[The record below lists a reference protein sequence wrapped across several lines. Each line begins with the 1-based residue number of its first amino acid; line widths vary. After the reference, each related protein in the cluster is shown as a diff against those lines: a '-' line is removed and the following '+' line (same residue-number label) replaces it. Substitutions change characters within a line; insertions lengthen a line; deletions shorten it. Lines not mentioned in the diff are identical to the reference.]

1 MIFAAYWLSRQIAS
15 AQAREGEVGLN
26 LADGAWHTVNVIL
39 INKITFII
47 TITII
52 MMIIN
57 RCEWGLPRKI
67 LPFVSLLMLLQ
78 V

>member
-1 MIFAAYWLSRQIAS
+1 MIFAAYWLSRQIAV

-47 TITII
+47 TII

>member
-1 MIFAAYWLSRQIAS
+1 M
-15 AQAREGEVGLN
+15 GLN

-39 INKITFII
+39 VNKITLTII
-47 TITII
+47 ITII
-52 MMIIN
+52 MMTIN

>member
-1 MIFAAYWLSRQIAS
+1 MIFAAYWLSRQIAV

-47 TITII
+47 IITII

>member
-39 INKITFII
+39 IFKI
-47 TITII
+47 TITITIII

-57 RCEWGLPRKI
+57 RYEWGLPRKI

>member
-1 MIFAAYWLSRQIAS
+1 MIFAAYWLSRQIAV

-39 INKITFII
+39 IFKITFI
-47 TITII
+47 ITII